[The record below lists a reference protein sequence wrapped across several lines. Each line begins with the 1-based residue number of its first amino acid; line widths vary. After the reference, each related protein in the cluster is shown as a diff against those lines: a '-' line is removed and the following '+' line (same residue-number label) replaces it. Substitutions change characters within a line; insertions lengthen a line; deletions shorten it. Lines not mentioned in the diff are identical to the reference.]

1 MSDSSEYFKFLLSFD
16 IKLKEEFSFKISDTN
31 EKFFSKELKIMIVL
45 YYAIYYY
52 YSKLT
57 LKYQN
62 ERYYSIYK
70 IYDEDI
76 SVWFLYGT

>member
-1 MSDSSEYFKFLLSFD
+1 MLSDSSEYFKFLLFFD
-16 IKLKEEFSFKISDTN
+16 IKLKEEFSLKISDTN
-31 EKFFSKELKIMIVL
+31 KKFFSKELKIIIVL

-76 SVWFLYGT
+76 SV